1 MGSLK
6 RTQMSGLWCVVI
18 IAGGFLA
25 GGALGCL
32 LGCFAAESGME
43 EVTHYLRDFIAL
55 ARAREVFWTVPAVLW
70 NRGRWLLCCAI
81 FALSGIG
88 AVVLPVLF
96 GLRGFLL
103 AFGVSCFVRVFGALG
118 LIPAA
123 LLFVV
128 PALLWAP
135 GFLLLGIFSLRR
147 SRRKGETTA
156 GERKA
161 DFRNSICI
169 AGIFLVLCVVF
180 ECGLLPRLL
189 SAAACILE

>member
-6 RTQMSGLWCVVI
+6 RTQLSGLWCVLI
-18 IAGGFLA
+18 IAGGFLL

-43 EVTHYLRDFIAL
+43 EVSHYLHDFLAL
-55 ARAREVFWTVPAVLW
+55 ARSREVFWSVPSVLW
-70 NRGRWLLCCAI
+70 NRGRWLLCCGV

-88 AVVLPVLF
+88 VVALPALF

-123 LLFVV
+123 LLFAV

-135 GFLLLGIFSLRR
+135 GFLLLGIFALKR
-147 SRRKGETTA
+147 SRRKGETT
-156 GERKA
+156 GN
-161 DFRNSICI
+161 DIRNGGCI
-169 AGIFLVLCVVF
+169 AGIFLVVCVVF